1 MRQQTFFL
9 FRRDKSELDGLSLSQ
24 DVFRTSCSGVIG
36 TIAKNEFD
44 NAFRQWM
51 DRCQKYVRISC
62 DKAKKRYEIMV
73 FLKRF
78 RIKVISPCA
87 FVSDHTTYPSLT
99 KMFNHIICLCTT
111 GKCSELFQVK
121 KECAFILELG
131 LVANTKAIWF
141 SEFYIG

>member
-1 MRQQTFFL
+1 MTICHPPYSLYIAPADFYFIL
-9 FRRDKSELDGLSLSQ
+9 RRDKSELDGLSLSQ
-24 DVFRTSCSGVIG
+24 DIFRTTCSGVIG

-62 DKAKKRYEIMV
+62 AQAKKSSEIMV

-78 RIKVISPCA
+78 RITVISPCA
-87 FVSDHTTYPSLT
+87 FVSVHTTYPSLT

-111 GKCSELFQVK
+111 GKWSELFQV
-121 KECAFILELG
+121 
-131 LVANTKAIWF
+131 
-141 SEFYIG
+141 